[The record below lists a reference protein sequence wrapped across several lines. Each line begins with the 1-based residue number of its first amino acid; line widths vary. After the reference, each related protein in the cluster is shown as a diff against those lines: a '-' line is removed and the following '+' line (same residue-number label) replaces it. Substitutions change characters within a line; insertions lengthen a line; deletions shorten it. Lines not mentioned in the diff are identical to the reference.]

1 MVASKL
7 VALGAA
13 VQSAVGTKAGDGSVT
28 SISERPW
35 WRQLIGGT
43 LLLEAV
49 FVIGFVVAADL
60 AVLMADRPPVRAV
73 VGLPLLLFFPGY
85 ALLTVLFPGRPP
97 RSRYGSFDP
106 HARSVSGVERLA
118 LSFGMSLA
126 LLPLI
131 ALALWTVDDQ
141 GFGIQALLGVITAVI
156 VLGMA
161 YGIYRRLQLP
171 TRQRYR
177 VPFGHW
183 VTELRAGVFAGSVPE
198 TLLRLGLAL
207 SVVLAMGTLG
217 YAVLVPNQS
226 ASYTGVSLLTRSTSG
241 DLAAAN
247 YSNATTEN
255 GSDLILSVQN
265 HERTAVS
272 YTAVVRIQRVG
283 IDGDRVTV
291 RSSNELQRL
300 QTTVDAGETNYLPHS
315 VSPSMNGENLRL
327 QYLIYKGE
335 PPATTTQA
343 NAYRTLFLWSNT
355 SATNTTPS
363 ERVPAYMTTSNTA
376 MSSVIG

>member
-1 MVASKL
+1 MVAL
-7 VALGAA
+7 DAAL
-13 VQSAVGTKAGDGSVT
+13 QSAVETEAEDGPVT
-28 SISERPW
+28 STSERPW
-35 WRQLIGGT
+35 WRQLIVGT

-49 FVIGFVVAADL
+49 FVIGYVVVADL
-60 AVLMADRPPVRAV
+60 TVLMADRPPVRAV

-85 ALLTVLFPGRPP
+85 AVLTVLFPGRPP

-118 LSFGMSLA
+118 LSFGISLA

-177 VPFGHW
+177 VPFGYG
-183 VTELRAGVFAGSVPE
+183 VTELRAGVFAGGVIG

-217 YAVLVPNQS
+217 YAILVPNQS
-226 ASYTGVSLLTRSTSG
+226 ASYTGVSLLTRDTSG
-241 DLAAAN
+241 DLTAAN

-255 GSDLILSVQN
+255 GADLILSVQN
-265 HERTAVS
+265 NERTAVS
-272 YTAVVRIQRVG
+272 YTAVVRAQRVG
-283 IDGDRVTV
+283 IDGDQVTV
-291 RSSNELQRL
+291 RSSSELQRL
-300 QTTVDAGETNYLPHS
+300 QTTVAAGETNYLPHS
-315 VSPSMNGENLRL
+315 VSPSMNRENQSLRL

-335 PPATTTQA
+335 PPAVTTQS

-355 SATNTTPS
+355 SETNATTS
-363 ERVPAYMTTSNTA
+363 ENVSAHLTTSNTA
-376 MSSVIG
+376 MPSVIG